1 MQTSKNHQTKGFSL
15 VELSISII
23 IIGLLIGGISSGS
36 TLIKQ
41 AEIRSIISDLR
52 NYQTNYTTFKAT
64 YDAVPGDFNR
74 ADTYW
79 SGTSCH
85 ATASTA
91 CNGDGDGVIRWRDVA
106 VTAAGVGDEA
116 GRALKHLAL
125 AGIMPVSIGQ
135 LTTTYA
141 GGLNLLSTATQLV
154 PPQGKSDASS
164 CFYYAYNTVA
174 VATTTDAVGE
184 NAAGTTFLASPWAGT
199 NTNALFYGGMIQT
212 ANKSCARASL
222 SALQALSVDQKLDDG
237 AYNGTTA
244 VGNSTG
250 TFRAVEAMD
259 PSASTCLTGGNYNV
273 GGSGASTKTCFVGLA
288 VQ

>member
-1 MQTSKNHQTKGFSL
+1 MQTSKNRQTKGFSL

-64 YDAVPGDFNR
+64 YDAIPGDFNR

-79 SGTSCH
+79 SGSTCHTSS
-85 ATASTA
+85 AAA

-106 VTAAGVGDEA
+106 TSAAGVGDEA

-125 AGIMPVSIGQ
+125 AGIMPVSIAQ
-135 LTTTYA
+135 LTATYA
-141 GGLNLLSTATQLV
+141 GGLNLVSGSLV
-154 PPQGKSDASS
+154 PPQGKSDTSA
-164 CFYYAYNTVA
+164 CFYYGYNTIA
-174 VATTTDAVGE
+174 VATTTDSVGE
-184 NAAGTTFLASPWAGT
+184 NAAGTVFLASPWAGS

-212 ANKSCARASL
+212 ANKSCAKASL
-222 SALQALSVDQKLDDG
+222 SALQALSIDQKLDDG

>member
-1 MQTSKNHQTKGFSL
+1 MQTSKNRQTTGFSL

-64 YDAVPGDFNR
+64 YDAIPGDFNR

-85 ATASTA
+85 ATVAAA

-106 VTAAGVGDEA
+106 TSAAGVGDEA

-125 AGIMPVSIGQ
+125 AGIMPVSIAQ
-135 LTTTYA
+135 LTATYA
-141 GGLNLLSTATQLV
+141 GGLNLVSGSLV
-154 PPQGKSDASS
+154 PPQGKSDTSA
-164 CFYYAYNTVA
+164 CFYYAYNTVGA
-174 VATTTDAVGE
+174 ATTTDAVGE
-184 NAAGTTFLASPWAGT
+184 NAAGTVFLASPWAGS

-212 ANKSCARASL
+212 ANKSCAKASL
-222 SALQALSVDQKLDDG
+222 SVLQALSIDQKLDDG
-237 AYNGTTA
+237 AYNGTAA

-259 PSASTCLTGGNYNV
+259 PSAATCLTGGNYNV
-273 GGSGASTKTCFVGLA
+273 GGTGANTKVCFVGLA